1 MHAERDYLRSHVF
14 PELAERL
21 STRQISVEAVDLR
34 WGVDTSVA
42 EVDHD
47 LIVLKVCLGEVKR
60 CLPFFIGIIGD
71 RYGSILPDPRLED
84 AAVEAGL
91 NTRVVGKSVTD
102 LEIEFAALTR
112 PHNARSAYFY
122 LREPLPYA
130 QMPADIADAVRAD
143 SYDPE
148 GLRPQSAPESSARLK
163 QRLEAELPAQT
174 RRFRVEWDAKNQKV
188 TGLRQFGEMII
199 SDLLSAFAA
208 RIDQS
213 PPTADW
219 HDEERWALERF
230 IEERARIFVGR
241 EAELA
246 RLTSLASGGGQPDT
260 RLGPSA

>member
-1 MHAERDYLRSHVF
+1 MLAVAHGARGIMSGVPRVKRAWQYQPVFVSGTFRDMHAERDYLRSHVF

-122 LREPLPYA
+122 LREPLP
-130 QMPADIADAVRAD
+130 
-143 SYDPE
+143 
-148 GLRPQSAPESSARLK
+148 
-163 QRLEAELPAQT
+163 
-174 RRFRVEWDAKNQKV
+174 
-188 TGLRQFGEMII
+188 
-199 SDLLSAFAA
+199 
-208 RIDQS
+208 
-213 PPTADW
+213 
-219 HDEERWALERF
+219 
-230 IEERARIFVGR
+230 
-241 EAELA
+241 
-246 RLTSLASGGGQPDT
+246 
-260 RLGPSA
+260 